1 MTKLMSAAFSVCL
14 TVDNLCET
22 ELNNLL
28 RDLRAHIGSTYW
40 HDPVKGN
47 VEILNYQ
54 TSLEV
59 STKETT

>member
-14 TVDNLCET
+14 NVDNLNET
-22 ELNNLL
+22 ELNNL
-28 RDLRAHIGSTYW
+28 RQDLRAHIGATYW
-40 HDPVKGN
+40 HDPVKGK

-59 STKETT
+59 STKEIT